1 MAVISVKEELER
13 SEAEF
18 STTDATSVRIFTVE
32 FDTADDPRI
41 RPQLAC
47 SAAGIPLIWSLHPFN
62 PWLYCRGKRTFARG
76 PFLFE
81 VVASYVVKSYRAD
94 EAKPG
99 TTPFQSPFDEPWEI
113 EWFPIASNE
122 QVDRDIYGNPIVNS
136 AGQSFDPPI
145 TKDCYDLGLRI
156 VRNQPSYNKAQAAD
170 YVGAVNSDYFYGFA
184 PYLVKCTNYS
194 SRTMYSAITYY
205 QITYEFHI
213 RLLADPITGNYHG
226 WARRVMDEGL
236 MYKTTVE
243 GQTVYKKVKTGDNED
258 VPQLVRLNGS
268 GGAVPAGSTDAYFL
282 YFALCKMR
290 PFSALGL

>member
-18 STTDATSVRIFTVE
+18 STTDATAVRIFTVE
-32 FDTADDPRI
+32 FNTADEPQV

-47 SAAGIPLIWSLHPFN
+47 AAAGVPLIWDLHPYN
-62 PWLYCRGKRTFARG
+62 PWLYCQSKRAFSRG

-81 VVASYVVKSYRAD
+81 VVASYTLRSYRAN
-94 EAKPG
+94 EARPG
-99 TTPFQSPFDEPWEI
+99 TTPFHSPFDEPWEI
-113 EWFPIASNE
+113 EWFPVVSNE
-122 QVDRDIYGNPIVNS
+122 PVDRDMDGKPITNS

-145 TKDCYDLGLRI
+145 TKECYDLGLRI
-156 VRNQPSYNKAQAAD
+156 VRNQPSYNKVQAAD
-170 YVGAVNSDYFYGFA
+170 YLGAVNSDYFYDYR

-205 QITYEFHI
+205 RVTYEFHI
-213 RLLADPITGNYHG
+213 RLMADPITGDYHG

-236 MYKTTVE
+236 LYKTTVE
-243 GQTVYKKVKTGDNED
+243 GKTVYKKIKTED
-258 VPQLVRLNGS
+258 SEDMPQPVRLNGS
-268 GGAVPAGSTDAYFL
+268 GGVIPAGNRDAHFL
-282 YFALCKMR
+282 YFAICKTR